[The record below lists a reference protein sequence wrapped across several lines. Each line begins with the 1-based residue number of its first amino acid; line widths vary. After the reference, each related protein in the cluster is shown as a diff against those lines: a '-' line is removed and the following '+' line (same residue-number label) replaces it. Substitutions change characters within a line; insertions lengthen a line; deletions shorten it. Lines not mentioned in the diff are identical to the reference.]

1 MKKDNFSYSF
11 KTPKRAE
18 EVFELLLHIDQWWFG
33 LYDETIKGESEK
45 LNDAF
50 TFKAGDGAHYTSQKL
65 VELIPNKKVVWLV
78 TDSNLSF
85 LKDTSEWNN
94 TKISFELSTEGDK
107 TNVQFTHEGLVPK
120 IECYDACSTAWT
132 GYLDNLKKKLN

>member
-1 MKKDNFSYSF
+1 MKKGNFSYSF
-11 KTPKRAE
+11 KTSKRAE
-18 EVFELLLHIDQWWFG
+18 EIFELLLHIEQWWSG
-33 LYDETIKGESEK
+33 LYDETIKGQSKK
-45 LNDAF
+45 LNDVF

-94 TKISFELSTEGDK
+94 TKIGFELSTEGDK

-120 IECYDACSTAWT
+120 IECYDTCSAGWK